1 MTKIKTTRREFVK
14 NSIVTG
20 LMTGSFVSSTKLA
33 LADDFKFSQTQTLK
47 RRDNEVLNQA
57 NMFDMPEAY
66 ALGWGRAVLDDGRVT
81 L

>member
-1 MTKIKTTRREFVK
+1 MTKLKTTRREFVK

-33 LADDFKFSQTQTLK
+33 LADEFKFSQTQSLK
-47 RRDNEVLNQA
+47 RRDNQVLNQA

-66 ALGWGRAVLDDGRVT
+66 GLGWGRAVLDDGRVT

>member
-1 MTKIKTTRREFVK
+1 MTKLKTTRREFVK

-33 LADDFKFSQTQTLK
+33 LADEFKFSQTQSLK

-66 ALGWGRAVLDDGRVT
+66 GLGWGRAVLDDGRVT